1 MSCDKLYHDYLIRQV
16 KMEQK
21 CKILAK
27 NIAKKQCFI
36 RLENCD
42 IIRYGVKLR
51 IMKVFLLYYGD
62 FYWKEINGK
71 IFVELDKGV
80 YFYR

>member
-21 CKILAK
+21 YKILAK
-27 NIAKKQCFI
+27 NVAKKQCFI

-51 IMKVFLLYYGD
+51 ITKVFLLYYGD
-62 FYWKEINGK
+62 FYCKEISRG

-80 YFYR
+80 YLYR